1 VLKIRCPKCRAVG
14 SDTDCTDQLHVDM
27 NPEDEYELEVTMTFA
42 VPVTSTLP
50 MDPHEMATHMRD
62 TWSTDDDA
70 LKRVLEDA
78 ADGVNGDIDL
88 QVKPVFLG

>member
-1 VLKIRCPKCRAVG
+1 
-14 SDTDCTDQLHVDM
+14 M